1 MSKIIGNRF
10 GAFGTLSTGELA
22 PREEEVHIANATIAA
37 GVSVEFDTSYA
48 ITNGHMRVIT
58 SDAANAVKNVGVSLT
73 GAGAGDEVRVVVRG
87 PVQMTSNA
95 TVAVGTGVGTT
106 AAGLAAAPRPRRA
119 PSRTSASRWRLS
131 PPRRPA
137 GSTSPRGEVRCSPRA
152 DPLDSLSFSWCWKA
166 RPPASDGGRCASRRH
181 PPASN
186 YTAVTSWRMSP
197 IKVCSACSLVL
208 AHEHPECPNCEG
220 PLVQLRPC
228 AGCGVYD
235 GGQRH
240 VIAGISL
247 VPLDGVD
254 SEYRH
259 LECCAATGCPD
270 CINALS
276 EQGVL
281 TNG

>member
-106 AAGLAAAPRPRRA
+106 AAGLAAAPA
-119 PSRTSASRWRLS
+119 TPSGTVKNIGFALEALS
-131 PPRRPA
+131 
-137 GSTSPRGEVRCSPRA
+137 
-152 DPLDSLSFSWCWKA
+152 
-166 RPPASDGGRCASRRH
+166 
-181 PPASN
+181 
-186 YTAVTSWRMSP
+186 
-197 IKVCSACSLVL
+197 
-208 AHEHPECPNCEG
+208 
-220 PLVQLRPC
+220 
-228 AGCGVYD
+228 
-235 GGQRH
+235 
-240 VIAGISL
+240 
-247 VPLDGVD
+247 
-254 SEYRH
+254 
-259 LECCAATGCPD
+259 AATTGWVYVAPW
-270 CINALS
+270 
-276 EQGVL
+276 
-281 TNG
+281 